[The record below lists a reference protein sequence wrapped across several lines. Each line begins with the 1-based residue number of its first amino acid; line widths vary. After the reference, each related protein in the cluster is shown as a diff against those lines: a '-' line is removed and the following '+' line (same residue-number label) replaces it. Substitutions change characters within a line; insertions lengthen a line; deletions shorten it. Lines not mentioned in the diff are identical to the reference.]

1 MKHFTLKKH
10 LAALLLLLCG
20 TVAMAHDF
28 EVDGIYYNI
37 TDADARTVEVTYEG
51 DDYYSA
57 KYDGSVTIPES
68 VVYGGVTYNVTT
80 IGEYAFY
87 DCSGL
92 TSITIPNSVTTIGD
106 YAFEHCS
113 GLTSIT
119 IGNSVTTIGND
130 AFRDCSGLTSITI
143 GNSVTTIG
151 NDAFRDCSGL
161 TSITIG
167 NSVTTIGDEAFMFC
181 NGLTSIV
188 VESGNTK
195 YDSREDCNAIIETA
209 TNTLVAGCKN
219 TVIPN
224 SVTTI
229 GNDAFRD
236 CTGLTSITIP
246 NSVTTIGQ
254 SAFYGCTGLTSITIP
269 NSVTTIGEYAFQGC
283 SGFTSIVVESGN
295 TNYDSREGCNAII
308 ETATNKLVAGC
319 KNTVI
324 PGSVT
329 TIGNNAFSNCT
340 GLTSITIPNSVTT
353 IGDQAFF
360 GCTGLTSIT
369 IPNSVTTIGYTAFY
383 KCTGLTS
390 ITIPGSVT
398 KIEEDTFQETGWWNN
413 QPDGLIYKDGWLL
426 GYKGNEP
433 SGDIVIADGTKGIA
447 IDAFNYC
454 DGLTSVTIPNS
465 VTTIGEYAF
474 YDCDGL
480 TSVTIGNSVTEIGKY
495 AFYGCTGLTS
505 ITIPGSVTTMGS
517 RVFKGCSSLTSV
529 TIGNSVTRI
538 GFQAFSDCSGLT
550 SITILATTPPN
561 LDNQYGINSEVVLY
575 VPIGTK
581 ERYENSEIYSHHFS
595 RIEDCIY
602 NDGAE
607 YSYNNIKERTR
618 IIYNRDFPDTAWQA
632 WYLPFDVP
640 YSAVAD
646 ELEVAYLND
655 VHQFDDDKDGNID
668 RTELEVILLTEGT
681 IEANYPY
688 VVRAKNAG
696 NKKFD
701 LPDVAI
707 VPFEENYI
715 DCSSVNV
722 KYTFTGTHTAVNVF
736 DAYSD
741 GCYNIVNGEIVA
753 PTEPEGQKQEDQ
765 VTTTETEVTDLAQLG
780 NSKLYTI
787 ASARCF
793 LLYSSKSSLSNKL
806 CTSSGSALGN
816 VTRDINDLNQ
826 LFQIVKEGD
835 AYYLYSVGAG
845 KYINKDGNYTNSKSD
860 ALTLE
865 HVGGTYPWKLCLGG
879 NGMNSQ
885 ESGQFDNGIV
895 VNSWTDTDAGNCYKI
910 VEIEKQVIKGENP
923 TAIEAGRWYL
933 QMEARNSMTKLPSR
947 IAIRVSGKEIGTTGI
962 DEVESE
968 GSFNGLPNTYYDL
981 QGRIVEQ
988 PTHGIYIYNGKKL
1001 FVK

>member
-37 TDADARTVEVTYEG
+37 TDADACTVEVTYEG
-51 DDYYSA
+51 DNYDYSA
-57 KYDGSVTIPES
+57 EYVGSVTIPES
-68 VVYGGVTYNVTT
+68 VVYDGVTYSVTT
-80 IGEYAFY
+80 IGDDAFHLCNGLTSVTIPNSVTTIGH
-87 DCSGL
+87 DAFWACHGLTSITIPNSVTEIDGSAFGLCTGLTSITIPGSVTTIREDAFWGCNGLTSITIPGSVTTIVDGAFTNCSGL
-92 TSITIPNSVTTIGD
+92 TSITIPNSVTTIGERAFDGCTGLTSITIQNSVTTIGD
-106 YAFEHCS
+106 YVFRGCS
-113 GLTSIT
+113 GLTSVT
-119 IGNSVTTIGND
+119 IGNSVTTIGYE
-130 AFRDCSGLTSITI
+130 AFSDCTGITSVTIPGSVTNIRTWAFKGCTGLTSITI
-143 GNSVTTIG
+143 SNGVTTIEQW
-151 NDAFRDCSGL
+151 AFEDCTGL
-161 TSITIG
+161 TSITIP
-167 NSVTTIGDEAFMFC
+167 NSVTEIDGSAFSGC
-181 NGLTSIV
+181 TGLTSIV

-195 YDSREDCNAIIETA
+195 FDSREGCNAIIETA
-209 TNTLVAGCKN
+209 TNTLIAGCKN
-219 TVIPN
+219 TVIPG
-224 SVTTI
+224 SVTNI
-229 GNDAFRD
+229 GTWAFKG

-254 SAFYGCTGLTSITIP
+254 WAFEDCTGLTSITIP
-269 NSVTTIGEYAFQGC
+269 NSLTTIREDAF
-283 SGFTSIVVESGN
+283 
-295 TNYDSREGCNAII
+295 
-308 ETATNKLVAGC
+308 
-319 KNTVI
+319 
-324 PGSVT
+324 
-329 TIGNNAFSNCT
+329 NN
-340 GLTSITIPNSVTT
+340 
-353 IGDQAFF
+353 
-360 GCTGLTSIT
+360 
-369 IPNSVTTIGYTAFY
+369 
-383 KCTGLTS
+383 
-390 ITIPGSVT
+390 
-398 KIEEDTFQETGWWNN
+398 TGWWNN

-426 GYKGNEP
+426 GYKGDEP
-433 SGDIVIADGTKGIA
+433 SRDIVIADGTKGI
-447 IDAFNYC
+447 
-454 DGLTSVTIPNS
+454 V
-465 VTTIGEYAF
+465 
-474 YDCDGL
+474 YDNLLDFDRF
-480 TSVTIGNSVTEIGKY
+480 I
-495 AFYGCTGLTS
+495 
-505 ITIPGSVTTMGS
+505 M
-517 RVFKGCSSLTSV
+517 
-529 TIGNSVTRI
+529 
-538 GFQAFSDCSGLT
+538 
-550 SITILATTPPN
+550 LATTPPI
-561 LDNQYGINSEVVLY
+561 LCALYIKDVVLY

-581 ERYENSEIYSHHFS
+581 ELYENARGYSSSFS

-602 NDGAE
+602 NDGTE
-607 YSYNNIKERTR
+607 YSYDNIKEHTR
-618 IIYNRDFPDTAWQA
+618 IIYNREFPDTAWHA

-765 VTTTETEVTDLAQLG
+765 VATTETEVTDLAQLE

-787 ASARCF
+787 ASARCL
-793 LLYSSKSSLSNKL
+793 LLYSNISSLSDKL

-865 HVGGTYPWKLCLGG
+865 YVGGTYPWKLCLGG

-885 ESGQFDNGIV
+885 ESGQFANGIV
-895 VNSWTDTDAGNCYKI
+895 VNGWTDTDAGNCYKI
-910 VEIEKQVIKGENP
+910 VEIGKQVIKGENP

-947 IAIRVSGKEIGTTGI
+947 IAIHVSGKEIGTTGI

-968 GSFNGLPNTYYDL
+968 GSFNGLPDTYYDL

-988 PTHGIYIYNGKKL
+988 PTRGIYIYNGKKL

>member
-68 VVYGGVTYNVTT
+68 VVYGVVTYNVTT

-87 DCSGL
+87 DCYVLTSITIPNSVTTIGNNAFMFCNGL

-106 YAFEHCS
+106 YAFKYCS

-119 IGNSVTTIGND
+119 IG
-130 AFRDCSGLTSITI
+130 
-143 GNSVTTIG
+143 
-151 NDAFRDCSGL
+151 
-161 TSITIG
+161 
-167 NSVTTIGDEAFMFC
+167 
-181 NGLTSIV
+181 
-188 VESGNTK
+188 
-195 YDSREDCNAIIETA
+195 
-209 TNTLVAGCKN
+209 
-219 TVIPN
+219 
-224 SVTTI
+224 
-229 GNDAFRD
+229 
-236 CTGLTSITIP
+236 

-426 GYKGNEP
+426 GYKGDKP

-607 YSYNNIKERTR
+607 YSYDNIKERTR

-640 YSAVAD
+640 YSAVTD

-765 VTTTETEVTDLAQLG
+765 VTTTETEVTDLAQLE

-793 LLYSSKSSLSNKL
+793 LLYSNISSLSDKL
-806 CTSSGSALGN
+806 CTSSGSAVGN

-895 VNSWTDTDAGNCYKI
+895 VNGWTDTDAGNCYKI

-968 GSFNGLPNTYYDL
+968 GSFNGLPDTYYDL

-988 PTHGIYIYNGKKL
+988 PTRGIYIYNGKKL